1 LVDQWVLMAD
11 AERHFHHRADDRQI
25 DDLLELLL
33 RQALLFGENDHL
45 ADD

>member
-1 LVDQWVLMAD
+1 MAD